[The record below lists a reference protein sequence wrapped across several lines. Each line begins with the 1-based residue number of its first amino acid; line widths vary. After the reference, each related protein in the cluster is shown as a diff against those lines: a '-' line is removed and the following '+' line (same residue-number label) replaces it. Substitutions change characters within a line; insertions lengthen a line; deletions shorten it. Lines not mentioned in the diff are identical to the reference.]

1 MALWPTTLRVT
12 HQELKLLVTTPEEDD
27 LLKAR
32 LPIRPRH
39 PGALLTLLE
48 GLALWSGEPLYVV
61 ISAGKHREDWL
72 GSEQWGE
79 ELWPE
84 ESALVQFDR
93 VQFRCVIAKTREIL
107 GVSGY
112 QRAQEEAS
120 GEIFPAHF
128 DLPPSRRP
136 RTSMISIRQRNCTQ
150 FDLAAPRTR
159 RRRTLSGVGDFRGVR
174 QQGLLAGRSK

>member
-12 HQELKLLVTTPEEDD
+12 HQDLKLLVSTPEEDD

-39 PGALLTLLE
+39 PRALLTLLE

-84 ESALVQFDR
+84 ESALVQFD
-93 VQFRCVIAKTREIL
+93 
-107 GVSGY
+107 
-112 QRAQEEAS
+112 
-120 GEIFPAHF
+120 
-128 DLPPSRRP
+128 
-136 RTSMISIRQRNCTQ
+136 
-150 FDLAAPRTR
+150 LAAPRTR
-159 RRRTLSGVGDFRGVR
+159 RRRTLSGVGDFREVR